1 MGSLLF
7 KLLTVAAEGL
17 FPCLEEYSFFSFCPP
32 GIQVKT
38 LPVVF
43 VSALFWS
50 VPFYCDF
57 TILNMISLA
66 LLFQLQNMQKSA

>member
-1 MGSLLF
+1 MLF
-7 KLLTVAAEGL
+7 KLFTVAAEGL
-17 FPCLEEYSFFSFCPP
+17 LFCLEEYSSFSFFPP
-32 GIQVKT
+32 SIQVKT